1 MRDHHSVLNHGW
13 NCKLFMFQAGTVG
26 SLGLICNGCGCTGW
40 WSRMWLVLQVKIRAS
55 MHAMAQGRVDCILSQ
70 FMGDDGVNAERSAF
84 LGTYR
89 GNTCISAL
97 PSQCVF
103 PNCRAVQL
111 LHKHNMLTASSWAS
125 SVFKPNNTH
134 TKSACSYKSHI
145 PLASQHELYQ
155 ESLSSGMAVIE
166 LHLAQQLLP
175 DTVPLDKEWGLLCY
189 SSPRHLLSVR
199 TLGGCH
205 TWSEQMCYHGSVA
218 LATVLMVTNNVRCSR
233 R

>member
-1 MRDHHSVLNHGW
+1 MTSRLTALALWVCLLACDLVSLVRDHHSVLNHGW
-13 NCKLFMFQAGTVG
+13 NCNLFMFQAGTVG
-26 SLGLICNGCGCTGW
+26 SLGLICNGCGCIGW
-40 WSRMWLVLQVKIRAS
+40 WRGMWLVLQVKIRAS
-55 MHAMAQGRVDCILSQ
+55 MHAMAQVRVDCIPSQ

-111 LHKHNMLTASSWAS
+111 LHKHNMLTASSRAS

-145 PLASQHELYQ
+145 PLASQRELYQ

-166 LHLAQQLLP
+166 RSILHNSYCLI
-175 DTVPLDKEWGLLCY
+175 LC
-189 SSPRHLLSVR
+189 RLTRNWDCSV
-199 TLGGCH
+199 TH
-205 TWSEQMCYHGSVA
+205 HH
-218 LATVLMVTNNVRCSR
+218 ATSR
-233 R
+233 Q